1 MCSRTCPKNAWCSLN
16 LPELWPWQNG
26 DFDHV
31 EATAGALAPRVGK
44 EYGNSRYNLLPGWG
58 EKNPVR
64 QESERIRTRLCLYAL
79 IAGVKLMKIAD
90 SAQSVANPLALLRK
104 CKKCKATK

>member
-1 MCSRTCPKNAWCSLN
+1 MSQKRVVQPKSSR
-16 LPELWPWQNG
+16 
-26 DFDHV
+26 
-31 EATAGALAPRVGK
+31 ALAPAKWRLRPRGGDRRCNGPRVGK

-90 SAQSVANPLALLRK
+90 SAQSVANPLALRSEERLNSSHR
-104 CKKCKATK
+104 C